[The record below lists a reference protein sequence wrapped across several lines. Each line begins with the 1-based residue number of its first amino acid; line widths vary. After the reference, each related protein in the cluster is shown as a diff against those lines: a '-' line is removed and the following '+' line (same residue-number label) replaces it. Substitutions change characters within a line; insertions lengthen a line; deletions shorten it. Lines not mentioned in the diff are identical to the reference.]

1 MTLDC
6 CRIDWALNL
15 PVERFGSGGVYADSG
30 CVIADLHSRLYQMM
44 PILGEMFATDAGM
57 RRSIIGVLRSILASD
72 SHCERT
78 WGDSIALTTI
88 SIGCMS

>member
-15 PVERFGSGGVYADSG
+15 PVERFGSGGVDADSG
-30 CVIADLHSRLYQMM
+30 CFEADLHSRLYQMM
-44 PILGEMFATDAGM
+44 PILGEMFATDASV

-72 SHCERT
+72 SYWERT
-78 WGDSIALTTI
+78 LGGSIALTTI
-88 SIGCMS
+88 SNGCMS